1 MRSFTAIELNCD
13 YISLMGHKKVMITE
27 LQSAL
32 SQSQQRAKQKAVET
46 KELQGRLK
54 AQREKKLDLERN
66 LKRST
71 ALAKASPRGKV

>member
-1 MRSFTAIELNCD
+1 
-13 YISLMGHKKVMITE
+13 MGHKKVMITE